1 MCDLSQDGNW
11 ESDST
16 TDYSQI
22 KNRLKSFCNSSWSQ
36 KVSPERLAL
45 AGFFFTGDSDRVRC
59 FSCQET
65 VENWSQED
73 APVDR
78 HKEVSPSCMFLR
90 CTHNNSF
97 KSNPH
102 MPLSNGSLNDETA
115 AYMDY
120 QLRTKAVVDET
131 PYPRNQNM
139 KSEEARLKTF
149 SSWPSSAPVRP
160 RDLAQAGF
168 FYLGKDDRVQCFC
181 CGGKLSGW
189 EPGDSPWREHET
201 HYSHCFYVLGHDVG
215 NVPLP
220 EDAGEDEETGSRQRH
235 RKPSSNMENL
245 EERLATFARV
255 QHPIDHELL
264 AQAGFY
270 SKGEG
275 DKVLCFKCG
284 GGLTDWDSEDDPWE
298 EHAKYYPGC
307 SFLLSEKGQEFVNKI
322 QLQGPKHTKEDSEHQ
337 NGFLEE
343 EKVENPLEELE
354 KLRREK
360 RCKICLDKS
369 VGIVFIPCGHLAS
382 CKECSDKLDQ
392 CPICCAT
399 IAQKIQTFIA

>member
-1 MCDLSQDGNW
+1 NHSSYTHVYSKSAKLEDFLLLLS
-11 ESDST
+11 
-16 TDYSQI
+16 
-22 KNRLKSFCNSSWSQ
+22 
-36 KVSPERLAL
+36 
-45 AGFFFTGDSDRVRC
+45 
-59 FSCQET
+59 
-65 VENWSQED
+65 
-73 APVDR
+73 
-78 HKEVSPSCMFLR
+78 
-90 CTHNNSF
+90 
-97 KSNPH
+97 
-102 MPLSNGSLNDETA
+102 
-115 AYMDY
+115 
-120 QLRTKAVVDET
+120 
-131 PYPRNQNM
+131 NM

-322 QLQGPKHTKEDSEHQ
+322 QLQGPKHTKEVT
-337 NGFLEE
+337 
-343 EKVENPLEELE
+343 VENPLEELE